1 MAAHLLIVDAL
12 NLIRRIHA
20 VQGSPCVETCQH
32 ALDQLIIHSQPTHA
46 VAVFDDDARSSGWRH
61 QRLPDYKAGR
71 PPMPDDL
78 HNEMPALRA
87 AFEQRGVRCWAS
99 DGNEADDLAAT
110 LALKVTEAGHQATIV
125 STDKG
130 YCQLLSPGLRI
141 RDYFQKR
148 WLDAPFIEK
157 EFGVLPRSCRITG
170 VWQESAVRKSLALPV
185 SALKARPSCWF
196 SFKIWR
202 EFTPIWTR
210 CRKSGAKSLRRIK
223 KWHFFAAILHVC
235 KPIYISTETYSSY
248 GWRGSFVAGWRR
260 ERLILPTGLHEM

>member
-110 LALKVTEAGHQATIV
+110 LALKLPKPDTRQPLCQPIKAIASCSLRDCAFATTSRNAGWTRR
-125 STDKG
+125 
-130 YCQLLSPGLRI
+130 LL
-141 RDYFQKR
+141 K
-148 WLDAPFIEK
+148 
-157 EFGVLPRSCRITG
+157 
-170 VWQESAVRKSLALPV
+170 KSLAYFPAVAGLLGSGRNQQFESPRRCRYRPQ
-185 SALKARPSCWF
+185 SATQLLIQF
-196 SFKIWR
+196 QNLE

-210 CRKSGAKSLRRIK
+210 CRKSGAK
-223 KWHFFAAILHVC
+223 A
-235 KPIYISTETYSSY
+235 
-248 GWRGSFVAGWRR
+248 
-260 ERLILPTGLHEM
+260 

>member
-1 MAAHLLIVDAL
+1 M
-12 NLIRRIHA
+12 
-20 VQGSPCVETCQH
+20 ETCQH

-110 LALKVTEAGHQATIV
+110 LALKVTEAGHQQPLCQPIKAIASCSLRDCAFATT
-125 STDKG
+125 SRNAGWTRR
-130 YCQLLSPGLRI
+130 LLKKSLAYFPG
-141 RDYFQKR
+141 
-148 WLDAPFIEK
+148 
-157 EFGVLPRSCRITG
+157 SCRITG
-170 VWQESAVRKSLALPV
+170 VWQESAVRKSRRCRYRPQ
-185 SALKARPSCWF
+185 SATQLLIQF
-196 SFKIWR
+196 QNLE

-210 CRKSGAKSLRRIK
+210 CRKSGAK
-223 KWHFFAAILHVC
+223 A
-235 KPIYISTETYSSY
+235 
-248 GWRGSFVAGWRR
+248 
-260 ERLILPTGLHEM
+260 

>member
-110 LALKVTEAGHQATIV
+110 LALKVTEAGHRATIV

-157 EFGVLPRSCRITG
+157 EFGVLPGSCRITG
-170 VWQESAVRKSLALPV
+170 VWQESVVRKFPALPV
-185 SALKARPSCWF
+185 SAPKRDPAIDSVSKSEGIYAHLDEVPEKWRKKLETHKEMAFLCRDIARLQTDLH
-196 SFKIWR
+196 ID
-202 EFTPIWTR
+202 
-210 CRKSGAKSLRRIK
+210 GNLQQLRLAR
-223 KWHFFAAILHVC
+223 
-235 KPIYISTETYSSY
+235 
-248 GWRGSFVAGWRR
+248 
-260 ERLILPTGLHEM
+260 

>member
-1 MAAHLLIVDAL
+1 M
-12 NLIRRIHA
+12 
-20 VQGSPCVETCQH
+20 ETCQH

-110 LALKVTEAGHQATIV
+110 LALKLPKPDTVQPLCQPIKAIASCSLRDCAFATTSRNAGWTRH
-125 STDKG
+125 
-130 YCQLLSPGLRI
+130 LL
-141 RDYFQKR
+141 K
-148 WLDAPFIEK
+148 K
-157 EFGVLPRSCRITG
+157 FGVLPRQLPDYWGLAGISSSKVPG
-170 VWQESAVRKSLALPV
+170 VAGIGPKSATQLLIQFQN
-185 SALKARPSCWF
+185 L
-196 SFKIWR
+196 R

-210 CRKSGAKSLRRIK
+210 CRKSGAK
-223 KWHFFAAILHVC
+223 A
-235 KPIYISTETYSSY
+235 
-248 GWRGSFVAGWRR
+248 
-260 ERLILPTGLHEM
+260 